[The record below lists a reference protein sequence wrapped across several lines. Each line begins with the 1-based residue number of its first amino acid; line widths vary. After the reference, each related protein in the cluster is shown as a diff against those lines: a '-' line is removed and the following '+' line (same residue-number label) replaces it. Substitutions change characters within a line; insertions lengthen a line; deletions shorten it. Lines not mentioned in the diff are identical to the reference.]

1 MNQLLFN
8 ALALC
13 PDDPILQLMVDA
25 RNDNNPKKIDLSAG
39 IYKNEQGKT
48 PILECVKIAEQK
60 RLQGEDTKAY
70 LGLAGDLRFN
80 RLISE
85 LVLGE
90 QHCRLIDKQVSAVQT
105 TGGSG
110 AIRLAAE
117 LIKRAKSD
125 AKVWV
130 SDPTWANHIPLLQ
143 AAGLSLSTYAY
154 YQAREP
160 GVRFDQMMQ
169 DLRSAQSGDV
179 ILLQGSCHNPSG
191 EDLSFE
197 QWQQLTKLVLEK
209 NILPFVDIAY
219 HGLSQDLDQDSKGWR
234 HMASLVPEMLISYS
248 GSKNF
253 SLYRDRV
260 GALVAIAPTAD
271 SAHKILTNMMNISRV
286 LYSLPPAHGAF
297 LVAEILDN
305 DELRSMWLSELKQ
318 MRSRINQM
326 RTSLAD
332 ALEQRL
338 ANHSDHAA
346 DRFDFIR
353 YQQGMFSFLGITAE
367 QVLAMREK
375 HSIYLLNS
383 SRINIAGLSTNNID
397 HLADAI
403 VAAL

>member
-1 MNQLLFN
+1 M
-8 ALALC
+8 C
-13 PDDPILQLMVDA
+13 
-25 RNDNNPKKIDLSAG
+25 
-39 IYKNEQGKT
+39 
-48 PILECVKIAEQK
+48 
-60 RLQGEDTKAY
+60 
-70 LGLAGDLRFN
+70 
-80 RLISE
+80 
-85 LVLGE
+85 
-90 QHCRLIDKQVSAVQT
+90 
-105 TGGSG
+105 
-110 AIRLAAE
+110 IRD
-117 LIKRAKSD
+117 R
-125 AKVWV
+125 
-130 SDPTWANHIPLLQ
+130 
-143 AAGLSLSTYAY
+143 
-154 YQAREP
+154 
-160 GVRFDQMMQ
+160 
-169 DLRSAQSGDV
+169 
-179 ILLQGSCHNPSG
+179 
-191 EDLSFE
+191 
-197 QWQQLTKLVLEK
+197 
-209 NILPFVDIAY
+209 PFVDIAY